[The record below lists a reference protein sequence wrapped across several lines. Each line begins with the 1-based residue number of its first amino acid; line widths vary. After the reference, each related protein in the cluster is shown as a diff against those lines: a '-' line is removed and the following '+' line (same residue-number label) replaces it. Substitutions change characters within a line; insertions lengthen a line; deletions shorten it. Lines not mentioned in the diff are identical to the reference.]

1 MTSGHS
7 YVLARWNRGNSKAC
21 ISERVWLCYKSTSH
35 KLWILYLK
43 SFFIL
48 NKSQL
53 FREFLKSPL
62 REQMSWRE
70 SKNWVRRY
78 TLDKRGW
85 RSLLSKHWFW
95 LWHGAREISFNVVSY
110 LCCKEKTDYTSS
122 ISQKHLMGVGKHT
135 ENKEIYPCFK
145 KSGDSGLWKDN
156 DICQPTRLTPLH
168 PISD

>member
-1 MTSGHS
+1 MNLYTLKMTSGHS

-21 ISERVWLCYKSTSH
+21 ISERVWLATSRP
-35 KLWILYLK
+35 LISYEYFILK

-48 NKSQL
+48 NKFQL

-62 REQMSWRE
+62 REQMSWRQ

-95 LWHGAREISFNVVSY
+95 LWHGTREISFNFVRY
-110 LCCKEKTDYTSS
+110 LCCKEKNRLHQFYQSKVFDRRRKTHWKQRN
-122 ISQKHLMGVGKHT
+122 ISVL
-135 ENKEIYPCFK
+135 
-145 KSGDSGLWKDN
+145 
-156 DICQPTRLTPLH
+156 
-168 PISD
+168 

>member
-21 ISERVWLCYKSTSH
+21 ISERVWLATSRP
-35 KLWILYLK
+35 LISYEYFILK

-48 NKSQL
+48 NKFQL
-53 FREFLKSPL
+53 FLEFLKSPL
-62 REQMSWRE
+62 REQMSWRQ

-85 RSLLSKHWFW
+85 PFSLLSKHWFW

-156 DICQPTRLTPLH
+156 DICH
-168 PISD
+168 

>member
-1 MTSGHS
+1 MKPWKLESMYQRAGLT
-7 YVLARWNRGNSKAC
+7 
-21 ISERVWLCYKSTSH
+21 CYKSTSH
-35 KLWILYLK
+35 KLRILYLR
-43 SFFIL
+43 SFFFL
-48 NKSQL
+48 NKFQL

-62 REQMSWRE
+62 REQMSWRQ

-85 RSLLSKHWFW
+85 PFSLLSKHWFW

-122 ISQKHLMGVGKHT
+122 ISQKHLMGVGKDT

-156 DICQPTRLTPLH
+156 DICH
-168 PISD
+168 